1 MAQLPLGIGLPDS
14 AVFGTFHPG
23 RNASVAAAARTTALG
38 TGEPVLYLYGAQ
50 GSGKTHLLQA
60 ACHAA
65 HESGRRAALLPLV
78 QVAELGVE
86 AIEGWEL
93 YDLVCVDDIH
103 TIAGNREWEAA
114 LFTLFNAL
122 RGCGGHWIATG
133 VDVPATLQLTL
144 PDLVS
149 RLGAGPVFQLH
160 ELDDEGR
167 VLALTLRASQR
178 GLDMPAEVG
187 QFLLKHLPRDM
198 RTLYAALEVLDRASL
213 AQQRRL
219 TVPFV
224 KSVLGV

>member
-14 AVFGTFHPG
+14 AVFATFHPG
-23 RNASVAAAARTTALG
+23 RNAAVVAAAKASALG

-60 ACHAA
+60 ACHTA
-65 HESGRRAALLPLV
+65 HEQGRRAALLPLSE
-78 QVAELGVE
+78 VAELGVG
-86 AIEGWEL
+86 AVEGWEMF
-93 YDLVCVDDIH
+93 DLVCVDDMH
-103 TIAGNREWEAA
+103 AIAGNGEWEGA

-122 RGCGGHWIATG
+122 RARGGCWMASG
-133 VDVPATLQLTL
+133 VDVPAALQLTL

-149 RLGAGPVFQLH
+149 RLAAGPVYQLH

-167 VLALTLRASQR
+167 VLALTLRATQR
-178 GLDMPAEVG
+178 GLDMPPEVG
-187 QFLLKHLPRDM
+187 HFLLKHLPRDM